1 MNAPAAPAARKA
13 ALAFIFVTVL
23 IDVIAF
29 GVIIP
34 VLPHLVQQFVGG
46 DTSVAAYWTGVFA
59 FAFSLVQFFSAPV
72 QGALSDRYGRRP
84 VILLSCLGLGLD
96 FVLMALAPTLA
107 WLFVGRII
115 SAITS
120 ASFTTANAYI
130 ADVVPPERRAKS
142 YGMIG
147 AAFGLGFIVGPLIGG
162 VLGDIDHR
170 LPFWCAAALALL
182 NFLYGL
188 FVLPESH
195 PVERRSKTFDW
206 THAKPLGGV
215 KMLREYPRIWA
226 LVAVVFIANFAHYVY
241 PSTFVLFADAAYG
254 WKEKQAGY
262 VLAAVGVLSVIVN
275 VAVVGRLVKALGER
289 RAMML
294 GLACGTLGFVVYGF
308 AGSGWLFLAGL
319 PISALWA
326 VAGPATMALVTQQV
340 PADVQGR
347 IQGSLSS
354 LVSLAG
360 IFAPALFAGAFGFF
374 IGPAAPVRLPGISF
388 LIAALLLGI
397 AALVAWRYTDAAHL
411 RAAPAAE
418 S

>member
-1 MNAPAAPAARKA
+1 MNASTAPAARKA
-13 ALAFIFVTVL
+13 ALAFIFITVL

-59 FAFSLVQFFSAPV
+59 FAFSLVQFFSAPI

-96 FVLMALAPTLA
+96 FVLMALAPSLA

-115 SAITS
+115 SAVTS

-130 ADVVPPERRAKS
+130 ADVVPAERRAKS

-170 LPFWCAAALALL
+170 LPFWCAASLALL

-195 PVERRSKTFDW
+195 PVERRSKAFDW
-206 THAKPLGGV
+206 KHAKPMGGV
-215 KMLREYPRIWA
+215 KMLREYPHIWG
-226 LVAVVFIANFAHYVY
+226 LVAVVFLANFAHYVY

-262 VLAAVGVLSVIVN
+262 VLAVVGVLSVIVN
-275 VAVVGRLVKALGER
+275 VMVVGRMVKALGER

-294 GLACGTLGFVVYGF
+294 GLACGTAGFVVYGL
-308 AGSGWLFLAGL
+308 AGSGWLFLLGL

-326 VAGPATMALVTQQV
+326 VAAPATMALVTQQV

-360 IFAPALFAGAFGFF
+360 IFAPALFAAAFGFF
-374 IGPAAPVRLPGISF
+374 IGPGAPVRLPGVSF
-388 LIAALLLGI
+388 LLAALLLGI

-411 RAAPAAE
+411 RAAPDSAP
-418 S
+418 